1 MRREMKTTACIL
13 LMAILAASAIASADP
28 FVGKWVL
35 DVRRSDYPAGSCPQ
49 NMVIEM
55 EPAGK
60 GVRYHSE
67 ATYANGSTVHSEYTA
82 DYNGNQ
88 AIVKGARGLMLP
100 VFLRRIDSHTVVAS
114 YTKALQVVATSRRVV
129 SQDGRFMT
137 ITTTSKSPSG
147 KKVTSVGVY
156 KKQ

>member
-1 MRREMKTTACIL
+1 MKTTACIL
-13 LMAILAASAIASADP
+13 VMAILAASAVASTDP

-35 DVRRSDYPAGSCPQ
+35 DVRRSDYPAGTCPKS
-49 NMVIEM
+49 MVIEM
-55 EPAGK
+55 EPTGK

-67 ATYANGSTVHSEYTA
+67 ATYLNGSTVHSEYTA
-82 DYNGNQ
+82 DYDGNQ
-88 AIVKGARGLMLP
+88 AMVMGARGLMLP

-114 YTKALQVVATSRRVV
+114 YTRALQVVATSRRVI

>member
-1 MRREMKTTACIL
+1 MKTTACIL
-13 LMAILAASAIASADP
+13 LMAILAASAMASADP

-35 DVRRSDYPAGSCPQ
+35 DVRRSDYPAGTCPKS
-49 NMVIEM
+49 MVIEM
-55 EPAGK
+55 EPTGK

-67 ATYANGSTVHSEYTA
+67 ATYANGSTAHSEYTA
-82 DYNGNQ
+82 DYDGNQ
-88 AIVKGARGLMLP
+88 AIVTGARGLMLP

-137 ITTTSKSPSG
+137 ITTISKSPSG
-147 KKVTSVGVY
+147 KNVTSVGVY